1 MHLETGKA
9 DQAFREE
16 VADFLGQHLS
26 QELRQAGRRTMGICS
41 PHEASQAWQKILYAK
56 GWAAPSWPVE
66 HGGTGWTPM
75 QRHIFATECHLADAP
90 MLSPMGLEMVAPAIM
105 GHGNEAQKSFYLP
118 RMLSAE
124 DSWCQGYSGPGSGSD
139 LASLQ
144 CRADKDGDD
153 YIINGTKI
161 WTTDAQYATRMF
173 CLVRTSWEGKPQA
186 GISFVLIDMDT
197 PGITVEPII
206 TLAGNHEVNQIF
218 FDNVRV
224 PQENCVGAENEG
236 WAVAKYLL
244 EFERGGR
251 AWGAR
256 LRGAMTHLRQ
266 LAEARGMI
274 EGIFAQRL
282 AGLAAAAQAVEF
294 TEQRVIAEM
303 SATGRIGPAS
313 SMLKARA
320 GTLVQEISEVA
331 VEIIGNYAV
340 PHQPAAREWGSNIEP
355 IGRPDELTVV
365 GHYLDFRARSIAG
378 GSNEIQRNI
387 MAKLVLGM

>member
-1 MHLETGKA
+1 MDMVFNAEEL
-9 DQAFREE
+9 AFRDEARE
-16 VADFLGQHLS
+16 FLNTKLPKDIQNRVRLNPS
-26 QELRQAGRRTMGICS
+26 YVPNTDTI
-41 PHEASQAWQKILYAK
+41 AWQKLLHEQ
-56 GWAAPSWPVE
+56 GWGAPNWPVE
-66 HGGTGWTPM
+66 YGGTGWTPM

-90 MLSPMGLEMVAPAIM
+90 MLAPMGLEMVAPAIM
-105 GHGNEAQKSFYLP
+105 GHGNEAQKAYYLP
-118 RMLSAE
+118 RILAAE
-124 DSWCQGYSGPGSGSD
+124 DSWCQGYSEPGSGSD

-161 WTTDAQYATRMF
+161 WTTHAQYASRMF
-173 CLVRTSWEGKPQA
+173 CLVRTSSDGKPQA

-206 TLAGNHEVNQIF
+206 TMAGNHEVNQVF
-218 FDNVRV
+218 LDNVRV
-224 PQENCVGAENEG
+224 PQKNCVGAENEG
-236 WAVAKYLL
+236 WTVAKYLL

-256 LRGAMTHLRQ
+256 LQGAMVHLRQ
-266 LAEARGMI
+266 LAAARGMI
-274 EGIFAQRL
+274 NGTFAQRL
-282 AGLAAAAQAVEF
+282 AGLASAVQAVEI

-313 SMLKARA
+313 SMLKTRA
-320 GTLVQEISEVA
+320 GTLVQEISECA
-331 VEIIGNYAV
+331 VEIIGNYAA
-340 PHQPAAREWGSNIEP
+340 PHQPAAREWDSNIELL
-355 IGRPDELTVV
+355 GRADELTVV

>member
-90 MLSPMGLEMVAPAIM
+90 MLAPMGLEMVAPAIM

-118 RMLSAE
+118 RILSAE
-124 DSWCQGYSGPGSGSD
+124 DSWCQGYSEPGSGSD

-224 PQENCVGAENEG
+224 PQ
-236 WAVAKYLL
+236 
-244 EFERGGR
+244 
-251 AWGAR
+251 
-256 LRGAMTHLRQ
+256 
-266 LAEARGMI
+266 
-274 EGIFAQRL
+274 
-282 AGLAAAAQAVEF
+282 
-294 TEQRVIAEM
+294 
-303 SATGRIGPAS
+303 
-313 SMLKARA
+313 
-320 GTLVQEISEVA
+320 
-331 VEIIGNYAV
+331 
-340 PHQPAAREWGSNIEP
+340 
-355 IGRPDELTVV
+355 
-365 GHYLDFRARSIAG
+365 
-378 GSNEIQRNI
+378 
-387 MAKLVLGM
+387 